1 MTITRHAW
9 PLVVLALAACGSPVD
24 PEPQETLTATP
35 DRGALPVDAWTYVEV
50 DSTKAQWGDF
60 DEPEWLRY
68 FGLAMGDVD
77 GDGYPDIVT
86 GRNVYRSPGG
96 DLTGVWVKE
105 DLGRNVDANLIAT
118 DAAGTYVLAEALPDV
133 VRLRR
138 EADGGYT
145 AEVVAQVPPT
155 GHHNGQGYR
164 VVDVTGDGEAEVV
177 YASQGGLYVLEPGP
191 GVDWPVH
198 LVAVDASDEGFAA
211 ADVDGDGD
219 TDLVAGYRT
228 PGGDAEVPTEL
239 SWYENA
245 GSLAEPWRRHEIGS
259 TLHAIDRVEAA
270 DFDGDGTVDV
280 AVAEERYPGLEPD
293 AHLWVYLQRSEGFD
307 RRSVV
312 EQYSM
317 NNLHAV
323 DIDRDGDVDLLTS
336 EHKGDRLALQ
346 AWLNDGAAG
355 FRASEIDRGKESH
368 LGARAH
374 DMDGDGDDDIVSIG
388 WDRHQ
393 YVHLWRN
400 DAIDA
405 GDED

>member
-1 MTITRHAW
+1 MTLTRLS
-9 PLVVLALAACGSPVD
+9 PLFALACAVACGSPA
-24 PEPQETLTATP
+24 EPQTEQTLAAP
-35 DRGALPVDAWTYVEV
+35 DRAALPVDDWTYVEI

-77 GDGYPDIVT
+77 GDGHPDIVT
-86 GRNVYRSPGG
+86 GRNVYLSPGD
-96 DLTGVWVKE
+96 DLTGEWTKE
-105 DLGRNVDANLIAT
+105 DLGRNVDANLIAA

-138 EADGGYT
+138 QGGGTYSE
-145 AEVVAQVPPT
+145 EVVAAVPPT

-164 VVDVTGDGEAEVV
+164 AVDVTGDGQPEMI
-177 YASQGGLYVLEPGP
+177 YASLGGLYVMEPSEGT
-191 GVDWPVH
+191 DWPVH

-211 ADVDGDGD
+211 ADMDGDGD
-219 TDLVAGYRT
+219 VDLVAGYRA
-228 PGGDAEVPTEL
+228 PGGDAEVPTYV

-245 GSLAEPWRRHEIGS
+245 GTLAEPWTRHEVGRTI
-259 TLHAIDRVEAA
+259 HATDRVEAA
-270 DFDGDGTVDV
+270 DFDGDGRADV

-293 AHLWVYLQRSEGFD
+293 ANLWVYLQRDTGFA
-307 RRSVV
+307 RQQVV
-312 EQYSM
+312 EQFSM

-346 AWLNDGAAG
+346 AWLNDGSAD
-355 FRASEIDRGKESH
+355 FSPRELDRGKESH
-368 LGARAH
+368 LGARAY
-374 DMDGDGDDDIVSIG
+374 DMDGDGDDDVVSIG
-388 WDRHQ
+388 WDQHQ

-400 DAIDA
+400 DAIQTDA
-405 GDED
+405 TE